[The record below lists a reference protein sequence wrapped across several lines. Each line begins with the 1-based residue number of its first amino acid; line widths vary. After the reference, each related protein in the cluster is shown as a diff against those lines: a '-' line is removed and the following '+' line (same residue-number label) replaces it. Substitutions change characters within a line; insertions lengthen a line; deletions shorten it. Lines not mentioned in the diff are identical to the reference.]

1 MVGPVDADVV
11 DLVLAVAQ
19 RHDTVYDAARVGGQ
33 RRFGRLVRGGSADER
48 PGPLRVVRRS
58 DTLGGELADVIVCL
72 ALLAQILH
80 VDLAMAV
87 SNKIEYLEARNRQ
100 AELMA

>member
-1 MVGPVDADVV
+1 
-11 DLVLAVAQ
+11 
-19 RHDTVYDAARVGGQ
+19 
-33 RRFGRLVRGGSADER
+33 
-48 PGPLRVVRRS
+48 LRVVRRS